1 MSKLRTF
8 LGGDASTAKAPGL
21 DKSWVSSNPGPYVG
35 VVKGN
40 IDPTRMGRLKV
51 FIPSLAKTTKPHWN
65 QLVTCEYLSPFYGAK
80 GSQFTKP
87 QSREYE
93 GSQHSYGF
101 WGVPPDLETS
111 VLVIFAEGKKN
122 QAFWIGC
129 IQDPYTNHMVPG
141 IASSEKTYDKT
152 TGLDTGNPN
161 EMRGATTP
169 DKMSTYGTTTVP
181 AGEVNRQAP
190 GALANGDYEATPKP
204 IHPFAETLLK
214 QGLSADTIRGT
225 TTSSA
230 RRESPSQVFGI
241 STPGRKQAGAT
252 TERVSTEDTGNVDQ
266 VVRGS
271 GHTFVMD
278 DGDKVGDNQL
288 TRLRTASGHQ
298 LLMHDTDGVV
308 YIANGSGNAW
318 IEMNSEGRIDV
329 YSGVGG
335 INLRTEGDFNLH
347 SDANINMN
355 ANGSIRMSASN
366 DKGEGA
372 IIQSADTMITLGDKG
387 VFTTSQKGPIST
399 YAKKTIT
406 SYAGASQLH
415 GAAQMVHLAGTQ
427 VHLNSVKAS
436 ENWGPKAVTRDQ
448 VGMEPREE
456 GDIELTKKG
465 VEPLESFTRKTK
477 TTVHRF
483 ITHEPMP
490 RFKAFSS
497 DGKLPPMLGDTG
509 GSLEEAAITGEGAGL
524 GQSLHGGAAGGGGGG
539 GSYFHD
545 IREGGAQAGKLT
557 NLTKGSISNVG
568 KALHGGATTF
578 PTSVKSAVAKTQNLT
593 GADDRKAWHRL
604 ANTPGTSEFVE
615 QRNRTSSIE
624 AIKIGQYQ
632 SDAQNYIKSKMGTST
647 NAVKAKKLLQ
657 NYGVHYDETF
667 GIAKTASSI
676 STKMQNFSLS
686 DSADTIKNSFNT
698 LSNQVLESVSGK
710 ATQMFKD
717 NVFVNQSGKL
727 FSIGESLHGN
737 LGDLK
742 NIKGSVKSLAM
753 NKMSSL
759 SGLAGSSIQGMISAS
774 SVGSVLSNVGQVTNV
789 FKNVM
794 GGQITGVTQMT
805 SLAQK
810 FGVGTGAMNIG
821 KSLHGIGSPLQ
832 GAFMSKLSSITSSI
846 GSSFGGAVGKFFS
859 DVRLKTNIQLVGKSP
874 AGTNIY
880 SFKYKHIDGMYQGV
894 MAQEVLWA
902 SELANNGYYIV
913 DYSKL
918 DVEFRRLN

>member
-1 MSKLRTF
+1 MGRAAGLRNY
-8 LGGDASTAKAPGL
+8 LKGDASTASAPGT
-21 DKSWVSSNPGPYVG
+21 DESWSSRNPGPYIG
-35 VVKGN
+35 IVKGN

-51 FIPSLAKTTKPHWN
+51 HIPSLAKSTAPEWN

-80 GSQFTKP
+80 GARYTDKNSKT
-87 QSREYE
+87 YE
-93 GSQHSYGF
+93 GSQHAYGF

-111 VLVIFAEGKKN
+111 VLVIFAEGEMNK
-122 QAFWIGC
+122 AFWIGC

-152 TGLDTGNPN
+152 SGLDTNNPN
-161 EMRGATTP
+161 EMKNATSP
-169 DKMSTYGTTTVP
+169 DKMSTYGTTDVP
-181 AGEVNRQAP
+181 SGELNRAAP
-190 GALANGDYEATPKP
+190 GALVNGDYEAIPKP
-204 IHPFAETLLK
+204 IHPFAEVLLK
-214 QGLSADTIRGT
+214 QGLAKDKIRGT

-241 STPGRKQAGAT
+241 STPGRKDTSAT
-252 TERVSTEDTGNVDQ
+252 PQSVSTPDAGNVDQ
-266 VVRGS
+266 VVRGT

-278 DGDKVGDNQL
+278 DGDEVGDNQL

-355 ANGSIRMSASN
+355 ANGAIRMSASN

-387 VFTTSQKGPIST
+387 IFATSQQGPISS
-399 YAKKTIT
+399 YAAKTIT

-415 GAAQMVHLAGTQ
+415 GAGGMVHLAGTQ
-427 VHLNSVKAS
+427 VHLNSAQAS
-436 ENWGPKAVTRDQ
+436 PSWGPSSITKDQ

-456 GDIELTKKG
+456 GDVELTKKG

-497 DGKLPPMLGDTG
+497 DGKMPPMLGDTG
-509 GSLEEAAITGEGAGL
+509 GSLVEEGLTGGGGGSSFNDIRIGGAQAGGSGGLAGL
-524 GQSLHGGAAGGGGGG
+524 GQSLHGGA
-539 GSYFHD
+539 
-545 IREGGAQAGKLT
+545 T
-557 NLTKGSISNVG
+557 NLSKGSLANVG
-568 KALHGGATTF
+568 KSLHGVSTL
-578 PTSVKSAVAKTQNLT
+578 PTSVKSVASKASNLA
-593 GADDRKAWHRL
+593 GADDRKTWQRL
-604 ANTPGTSEFVE
+604 ANTPGTPEFIA
-615 QRNRTSSIE
+615 QRNRTSPIE
-624 AIKIGQYQ
+624 AIKIGQFQ
-632 SDAQNYIKSKMGTST
+632 SDAQTYLKTKMGDST
-647 NAVKAKKLLQ
+647 NPEKARRLLQ

-667 GIAKTASSI
+667 GVSSAVDSI
-676 STKMQNFSLS
+676 STKMQGFSLS
-686 DSADTIKNSFNT
+686 DSADAIKNNVNT

-717 NVFVNQSGKL
+717 NVFVNQSGQL
-727 FSIGESLHGN
+727 FSIGQSLHGN
-737 LGDLK
+737 LGDLS
-742 NIKGSVKSLAM
+742 NIKGNVKSLAT
-753 NKMSSL
+753 NKL
-759 SGLAGSSIQGMISAS
+759 SALAGGSLQGMIPAGSI
-774 SVGSVLSNVGQVTNV
+774 GSVLSNVGQVTNV

-810 FGVGTGAMNIG
+810 FGIGTGAANIG
-821 KSLHGIGSPLQ
+821 KSLHGVGSPLQ
-832 GAFMSKLSSITSSI
+832 GAFMSKLTSLTSSV
-846 GSSFGGAVGKFFS
+846 GSAFRGAVGKFFS
-859 DVRLKTNIQLVGKSP
+859 DARLKTNIQLVGKSP
-874 AGTNIY
+874 LGTNIY
-880 SFKYKHIDGMYQGV
+880 SFKYKQLDGTYQGV

-902 SELANNGYYIV
+902 SELADNGYYIV